1 LEQAIATRGIQL
13 YSNGVAVE
21 GEFSLREQ
29 ESESVFQPMNAW
41 RTGEF
46 ELRVNSTIEDL
57 AGNSLRKPF
66 EIEITQG
73 NRQLHDAC
81 LSHRFLLK

>member
-1 LEQAIATRGIQL
+1 
-13 YSNGVAVE
+13 
-21 GEFSLREQ
+21 
-29 ESESVFQPMNAW
+29 
-41 RTGEF
+41 
-46 ELRVNSTIEDL
+46 
-57 AGNSLRKPF
+57 LRKPF